1 MSLLLVGIN
10 HTTASIALREK
21 VAFPPDTIAAALH
34 SLSELPGVEEAVI
47 VSTCNRTEIYLALHR
62 QSPEGRQGAGG
73 QRVANGS
80 GKSADKAKQ
89 DRQAVPERPG
99 SRLLV
104 EQREIVVHW
113 LGRFHRL
120 SVSDLQDCIYF
131 RGEDDVVRHLMQVS
145 CGLDSMILG
154 EPQILG
160 QIKSAFAVSRDL
172 GLISTGLGRA
182 FEEAFSIAKEVR
194 TDTAIGENPVSV
206 AYAAVTLA
214 ERIFSD
220 LSTLGVLLVGAGRT
234 VELVGRH
241 MIEKGVTRIVV
252 ANRTL
257 DNALLMAENLNAQGA
272 LLSDIPER
280 LIKADVVV
288 SSTNSQLPL
297 LGKGAVERAL
307 KKRRYRPML
316 LVDLAVPRDIEQEV
330 SKLAD
335 AYLYSIDDIGGVIED
350 SQKSREEAAAQAKS
364 IIDRGV
370 EAYRRRVLSLGAV
383 DTVRAF
389 RDKAN
394 TIRERE
400 LEKALRSLEKGE
412 HADRVVENLARALT
426 NKLIHSP
433 TVQMRQASSEGS
445 QHMVQLVQRLF
456 ELDRIDDRGHGQ
468 AGEEPE

>member
-1 MSLLLVGIN
+1 MRTSQVKSSQMSLLLVGIN

-21 VAFPPDTIAAALH
+21 VAFPPEIIGDALRD
-34 SLSELPGVEEAVI
+34 LFQQTGVEEAVI
-47 VSTCNRTEIYLALHR
+47 VSTCNRTEIYLGIAKTEEALEA
-62 QSPEGRQGAGG
+62 QANDSPLH
-73 QRVANGS
+73 AN
-80 GKSADKAKQ
+80 
-89 DRQAVPERPG
+89 
-99 SRLLV
+99 RLLV
-104 EQREIVVHW
+104 DQRAIVMDW
-113 LGRFHRL
+113 LSAYHKL
-120 SVSDLQDCIYF
+120 ESEDLNACSYF
-131 RGEDDVVRHLMQVS
+131 YGDDDVVRHLMQVS

-160 QIKSAFAVSRDL
+160 QIKSAYAVSRDL
-172 GLISTGLGRA
+172 TVVGAGLGRA

-220 LSTLGVLLVGAGRT
+220 LTSLSALLIGAGRT
-234 VELVGRH
+234 IELVAKH
-241 MIEKGVTRIVV
+241 LVEKGVTQIVV

-257 DNALLMAENLNAQGA
+257 DNALEIAERFDAHGT
-272 LLSDIPER
+272 LLSDIPEQ
-280 LIKADVVV
+280 LVNADIVV

-307 KKRRYRPML
+307 KQRRHKPML

-330 SKLAD
+330 SQVAD
-335 AYLYSIDDIGGVIED
+335 AYLYSIDDISGVIED

-370 EAYRRRVLSLGAV
+370 DEYKKRVRSLHAV

-394 TIRERE
+394 AIRE
-400 LEKALRSLEKGE
+400 LELDKAMRALEKGE
-412 HADRVVENLARALT
+412 SASAVIEGLARTLT

-433 TVQMRQASSEGS
+433 SVQMKQASAEGRHDVLELI
-445 QHMVQLVQRLF
+445 QQLY
-456 ELDRIDDRGHGQ
+456 EIKNENNSDDDN
-468 AGEEPE
+468 ES